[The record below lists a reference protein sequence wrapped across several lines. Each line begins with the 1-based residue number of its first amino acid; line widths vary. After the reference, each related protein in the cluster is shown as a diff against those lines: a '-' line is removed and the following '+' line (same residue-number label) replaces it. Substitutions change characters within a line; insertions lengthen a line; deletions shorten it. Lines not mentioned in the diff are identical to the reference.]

1 MATIALITVLCPDR
15 PGLVAA
21 ISGRLFDLGA
31 NLGDTSF
38 AVLGAGA
45 ELTSV
50 CELPDSVTLEA
61 AEAALHRLPELEGA
75 ELKVRRFE
83 MDPAHGPS
91 GNVTHQI
98 VISGG
103 DQPGLVARICETLQ
117 GYKANIVALNAGR
130 TAGDR
135 PDTYVIRLSVWIPP
149 ESVDAC
155 LATVSNTAQ
164 HMQLNCRWETV

>member
-1 MATIALITVLCPDR
+1 MANVALITVLCPDR

-21 ISGRLFDLGA
+21 ITGCLFDLGA

-45 ELTSV
+45 ELSSI
-50 CELPDSVTLEA
+50 CELPDGVSLEA
-61 AEAALHRLPELEGA
+61 AEAALRHLPELDGA
-75 ELKVRRFE
+75 ELSVRRFD
-83 MDPAHGPS
+83 MDPTHGPS
-91 GNVTHQI
+91 GDVTHQI

-117 GYKANIVALNAGR
+117 AYNANIVSLNAGR
-130 TAGDR
+130 TVADR
-135 PDTYVIRLSVWIPP
+135 TGTYVIRLSVWIPA
-149 ESVDAC
+149 ESADAC

-164 HMQLNCRWETV
+164 HLHLNCRWDAV